1 MTSAPLPPIEADLSG
16 RLCLVTGASSG
27 IGAAAAHG
35 LARLGAR
42 LVLACRSEPRGLA
55 ARASVIAGSG
65 NRDVEVLAV
74 DVADPASVRAFA
86 RAFRERHERLD
97 VLVNNAGVWASRR
110 RLGPDGHELTWGTN
124 VLGYVRVVEALVE
137 PLARARGRIVNVASR
152 LAHSLEPDDTDFVA
166 RRYRGVTAYAQSKQ
180 ANRMWTWALAR
191 RLEGSGVVAH
201 AMHPGGVRTPLFRK
215 GGGLTGLAGALW
227 ARLYGR
233 SPEEGADTI
242 VWLAAAAE
250 AGRVS
255 GRFWVN
261 RRERP
266 CEFRDAAAE
275 DALYEL
281 CHDMAR
287 TPAGAAA

>member
-1 MTSAPLPPIEADLSG
+1 MTTSPPPIEAALSG
-16 RLCLVTGASSG
+16 RLCVVTGASSG

-42 LVLACRSEPRGLA
+42 VVLACRSEERGLA
-55 ARASVIAGSG
+55 TRASIIAASG
-65 NRDVEVLAV
+65 NRDVEVVPV

-86 RAFRERHERLD
+86 RAFRERHQRLD

-110 RLGPDGHELTWGTN
+110 RLGPDGHESTWGTN
-124 VLGYVRVVEALVE
+124 VLGYVRVAEALLE
-137 PLARARGRIVNVASR
+137 PLTRARGRIVNVASS
-152 LAHSLEPDDTDFVA
+152 LARGLDPDDVDFIT
-166 RRYRGVTAYAQSKQ
+166 RRYRGVAAYAQSKQ

-191 RLEGSGVVAH
+191 RLAGTGVVAH

-215 GGGLTGLAGALW
+215 GGGLMGLLGSLW

-233 SPEEGADTI
+233 SAEEGADTV
-242 VWLAAAAE
+242 VWLAAAEE

-261 RRERP
+261 RRERL
-266 CEFRDAAAE
+266 CEFRDPAAE
-275 DALYEL
+275 DALFEL
-281 CHDMAR
+281 CHDLAR
-287 TPAGAAA
+287 APARGVA